1 MANNRSIGPPLF
13 HLLVAYRGWP
23 DAAGTIPT
31 DRIYIKGND
40 EIGSLFL
47 KNGKLDIDQIVKIP
61 ALLVSE
67 TGGPGPQFAKV
78 ARITGIGPGPRET
91 AIQYAV
97 DSGPRPISNQD
108 LEDLAPLL
116 GISRRVLTT
125 THWAIQE
132 GELFKA
138 LLLNQQ
144 RSLAAPRLFSVESI
158 SQPQADLVSVM
169 MPFSTE
175 FKSVYSA
182 LDKASASV
190 GLQCKRAD
198 DVWKHDTIVQDIV
211 DLIARARVVI
221 CDCSGRN
228 PNVFYEVGI
237 AHALGKETVL
247 ITQSETD
254 VPFDLRHLRYIPYLN
269 NREGRKKLSEA
280 VQARLRTI
288 VAPA

>member
-1 MANNRSIGPPLF
+1 MF
-13 HLLVAYRGWP
+13 HLLVTFRGWS
-23 DAAGTIPT
+23 DAAGTIPS
-31 DRIYIKGND
+31 DRIYIKENEEPGGFF
-40 EIGSLFL
+40 I
-47 KNGKLDIDQIVKIP
+47 KNGKLDAAQIAKIP

-67 TGGPGPQFAKV
+67 TGGPGLQLARV
-78 ARITGIGPGPRET
+78 AHITGISPGSRDT
-91 AIQYAV
+91 AIQYTI
-97 DSGPRPISNQD
+97 DGGIRPISNQE
-108 LEDLAPLL
+108 LENLAPQL
-116 GISRRVLTT
+116 GISKGVLTH
-125 THWAIQE
+125 THWAVQD
-132 GELFKA
+132 GDLFKA

-144 RSLAAPRLFSVESI
+144 RSLVAPRFFSVESI
-158 SQPQADLVSVM
+158 SQQQANLVSVM
-169 MPFSTE
+169 MPFSAE
-175 FKSVYSA
+175 FKTVYSA
-182 LDKASASV
+182 LEKASASV

-237 AHALGKETVL
+237 AHTLGKETVL
-247 ITQSETD
+247 IAQSESD

-288 VAPA
+288 VSPA

>member
-1 MANNRSIGPPLF
+1 MF
-13 HLLVAYRGWP
+13 HLLVTYRGWP

-31 DRIYIKGND
+31 GRIYINEND
-40 EIGSLFL
+40 EPGRFFL
-47 KNGKLDIDQIVKIP
+47 KNGKLDIAQVTKVP

-78 ARITGIGPGPRET
+78 AHITGISPGSRDT

-97 DSGPRPISNQD
+97 DGGLRPISNRD
-108 LEDLAPLL
+108 LENLAPQL
-116 GISRRVLTT
+116 GISKGVLTH
-125 THWAIQE
+125 THWAVQD
-132 GELFKA
+132 GDLFKA

-144 RSLAAPRLFSVESI
+144 KSLVAPRFFSVDSI
-158 SQPQADLVSVM
+158 SQQQADLVSVM
-169 MPFSTE
+169 MPFSAE
-175 FKSVYSA
+175 FKPVYSA
-182 LDKASASV
+182 LEKASAAVS
-190 GLQCKRAD
+190 LQCMRAD
-198 DVWKHDTIVQDIV
+198 DVWKHDAIVQDIV

-237 AHALGKETVL
+237 AHTLGKETVL
-247 ITQSETD
+247 IAQSESD

-280 VQARLRTI
+280 VQTRLRTI
-288 VAPA
+288 VATA